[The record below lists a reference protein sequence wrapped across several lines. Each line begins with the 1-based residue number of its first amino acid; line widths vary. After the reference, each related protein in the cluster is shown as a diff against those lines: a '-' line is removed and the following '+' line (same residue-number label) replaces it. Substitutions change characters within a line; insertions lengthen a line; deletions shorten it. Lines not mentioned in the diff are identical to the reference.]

1 MFVHILVCDFVA
13 FSSSPLQSM
22 DQLDLSA
29 NDTHDRLEVLFD
41 KLHWTA
47 FPGVHALL
55 LKGLTLESTT
65 ESTHKLLSRITLHST
80 SPVFDQTRFTGTYK
94 SIYSY
99 MLALYIAG

>member
-1 MFVHILVCDFVA
+1 MCDFVS
-13 FSSSPLQSM
+13 FISSLIQSM

-41 KLHWTA
+41 KLHWAA
-47 FPGVHALL
+47 FPGVQGLL

-80 SPVFDQTRFTGTYK
+80 SLVFDQTRFTG
-94 SIYSY
+94 IC
-99 MLALYIAG
+99 ICIV